1 VLIDGNLVVQFY
13 LTYYQCFTMK
23 RYFFAAIFFIALAS
37 SSEAQTKTD
46 ANIFGH
52 TVFRGEHLS
61 GIHVYIKG
69 TQIGTVT
76 DRTGHYFLFNLPTG
90 RHTIVASGIGYK
102 ISEVEVDITANTTL
116 EVDFELESEVHTVK
130 EVVVTASRMEQNK
143 KDAPVVVNIISP
155 KLLQST
161 NSLTISDALGFQSGL
176 RVENNCQNCGFQ
188 QVRINGLEGTY
199 SQILIDGRPVFSAL
213 AGVYG
218 LEHIPSAMIDRI
230 EIVKGAGSAT
240 YGSNAI
246 GGTINVITRDPL
258 YNSYEIGHNIS
269 ALNKNVFD
277 NNSFFNTTVLSNGN
291 SGGVSIFGNLRNRQ
305 AYDHDGD
312 GFTEIP
318 LSRVNSIGFKA
329 FHRMNSRSKIT
340 AEYHNVS
347 DFRRG
352 GNKLNRMPH
361 QTDITEQLAHQIH
374 SGSAVYERLFRDN
387 KGRFNVFSSYRLTNR
402 DSYYGAG
409 EDLNA
414 YGTSEDKVSYTG
426 FEYLRFFHGKFLPK
440 SFLIG
445 GDYTLNALKDRQ
457 IAYNRLISQTTQ
469 NYALFSQAQWN
480 AGMFSFLAGVR
491 GDKHNFVDNIILSP
505 RLNLLV
511 SPSEYLQARVGFAT
525 GFRAPQAFDE
535 DLHIMAVGGEV
546 QLIELDEDLKTETSQ
561 SFTLS
566 FDWSPKFAR
575 NKINFIAEGFLTKLN
590 DVFVLESAGT
600 DSSGNLIMVRT
611 NGECASV
618 AGVNLEMK
626 YIPHADFDVQLGF
639 TYQNSIYAEP
649 LQWSDDPA
657 AEETS
662 RMLRTPDQYGYIST
676 SWKSKKDIFFSVSG
690 IYTGSMLVP
699 RYAGY
704 IENDKLE
711 TTESF
716 FDMNVK
722 IAKIFKLPRYVNLE
736 LAAGVKNIFNQYQ
749 KEFDQ
754 GPDRDAG
761 YIYGPM
767 YPRQIFLSLRFG
779 NFL

>member
-1 VLIDGNLVVQFY
+1 MKKNFFTALLCMVFISA
-13 LTYYQCFTMK
+13 LT
-23 RYFFAAIFFIALAS
+23 
-37 SSEAQTKTD
+37 AQTKTD
-46 ANIFGH
+46 ANVFGH

-90 RHTIVASGIGYK
+90 KHTIVASGIGYK
-102 ISEVEVDITANTTL
+102 ISEIEVDIIANTTL
-116 EVDFELESEVHTVK
+116 EVDFELETDVQTVR
-130 EVVVTASRMEQNK
+130 EVVVTASRMEQDK
-143 KDAPVVVNIISP
+143 KEAPVVVNIISP

-161 NSLTISDALGFQSGL
+161 NSQTISDALGFQSGL

-218 LEHIPSAMIDRI
+218 LEHIPASMIDRV

-246 GGTINVITRDPL
+246 GGTINIITREPL

-269 ALNKNVFD
+269 AFNKNVFD

-318 LSRVNSIGFKA
+318 LSKVNSIGFKA
-329 FHRMNSRSKIT
+329 FHRMNNRSKIT
-340 AEYHNVS
+340 TEYHNVS

-361 QTDITEQLAHQIH
+361 HTDITEQVAHQIH
-374 SGSAVYERLFRDN
+374 SGSAVYERLLKDN

-402 DSYYGAG
+402 DTYYGTG
-409 EDLNA
+409 EDIDA

-426 FEYLRFFHGKFLPK
+426 FEFLRFFNGRFLPS

-445 GDYTLNALKDRQ
+445 SDYAWNALKDKQ

-469 NYALFSQAQWN
+469 NYALFTQAQWN
-480 AGMFSFLAGVR
+480 FGMFSFLAGVR
-491 GDKHNFVDNIILSP
+491 GDKHNLVENVIVNP
-505 RLNLLV
+505 RVNLLV
-511 SPSEYLQARVGFAT
+511 SPSEYLQVRLGFAT

-546 QLIELDEDLKTETSQ
+546 QFIEIDENLKPETSQ

-566 FDWSPKFAR
+566 LDWSPKFAR

-590 DVFVLESAGT
+590 DVFVLESGGT
-600 DSSGNLIMVRT
+600 DTTGNMIMIRT

-626 YIPHADFDVQLGF
+626 YIPHADMDIQLGF
-639 TYQNSIYAEP
+639 TYQKSRYSEP
-649 LQWSDDPA
+649 LHWSDNPA
-657 AEETS
+657 AEATTQ
-662 RMLRTPDQYGYIST
+662 MLRTPDQYGYIT
-676 SWKSKKDIFFSVSG
+676 TNWRSKKDYTVSLSG

-699 RYAGY
+699 RYAGF
-704 IENDKLE
+704 IEDDRLE

-716 FDMNVK
+716 FDINMKV
-722 IAKIFKLPRYVNLE
+722 AKIFKLPRYVNLE
-736 LAAGVKNIFNQYQ
+736 VAAGVKNIFNQYQ

-761 YIYGPM
+761 YMYGPM
-767 YPRQIFLSLRFG
+767 YPRHIFLSFRFG